1 MRRRS
6 MMSAMV
12 AGGVAAAAAVGA
24 AMLPAPALAGWG
36 GPAAPAAVS
45 FQSGGGQY
53 DALFDSRSGWVSG
66 LQNQTWWFTMRA
78 AGGTGQCVF
87 GYELDGVVQPGWT
100 EGGPNCSPNPLSV
113 PVDVA
118 ALSNGTHQ
126 ITGVA
131 NINSGLPPQSP
142 LDPPQWYQVSGSFS
156 FDVDNTTPTVAVSQP
171 QPGWVRGAATVA
183 VSGATSGPS
192 GIAGLQCGGQWYA
205 GSSTTLRFSATGES
219 KGTCEAA
226 DGAGIMSS
234 PAPYDVLVDDTPPSG
249 IWQPVQWTSD
259 PRHIVVA
266 VADQGAG
273 VAGGQIAL
281 RWPDGSVHGIPTTFD
296 QQAGTLTGF
305 VDDDQLPAGTYQA
318 TATVQDAVGN
328 QTTVTDQVDGTPLF
342 IPIPLRTP
350 TVTLAGTSS
359 RAVRRCTV
367 KRVRL
372 GPVKRH
378 RRVVRH
384 QKPRA
389 KLVRSCSLTMLP
401 VSRGPLKLAFGQQ
414 GSIAGVVETGTGQAL
429 SGVPVNVSTQAPDGS
444 SHQVATVTTDARG
457 EFAYTVAEGS
467 SRSVWF
473 AFPGTAT
480 LRDSSAS
487 SRVLVA
493 PRALLYGPGHAN
505 TGQTITLTGSLAG
518 GPFPSTGVTGEL
530 EVKYFGRWTQFGA
543 ANTTRSGLWR
553 VRYGLKNTPRSW
565 HTPYPFRICLT
576 KQAAYPYWLKPAP
589 ASQGAVT
596 AACTNTVTVKIN

>member
-1 MRRRS
+1 MKRPS
-6 MMSAMV
+6 IMNSIV
-12 AGGVAAAAAVGA
+12 TGGVAAAAALGA
-24 AMLPAPALAGWG
+24 ALLSAPALAVAGLTPQSSG
-36 GPAAPAAVS
+36 AVS
-45 FQSGGGQY
+45 FQTGGQY
-53 DALFDSRSGWVSG
+53 DALFDARSGWASG
-66 LQNQTWWFTMRA
+66 LQNQTWWFTMSA
-78 AGGTGQCVF
+78 SGGVGQCVF
-87 GYELDGVVQPGWT
+87 GYELDGIAQPGWT
-100 EGGPNCSPNPLSV
+100 GTGPNCAPNPFSV

-131 NINSGLPPQSP
+131 DINSGLPPQSP
-142 LDPPQWYQVSGSFS
+142 LDPPQWFQVSGSFS
-156 FDVDNTTPTVAVSQP
+156 LSVDNTVPTVAVSQP

-192 GIAGLQCGGQWYA
+192 GIADLVCGGQSFA
-205 GSSTTLRFSATGES
+205 GSSTTLQFSATGES
-219 KGTCEAA
+219 KGTCEAEN
-226 DGAGIMSS
+226 GAGIMSA
-234 PAPYDVLVDDTPPSG
+234 PAPYDVLVDNTPPSG

-259 PRHIVVA
+259 PRHIVVD

-281 RWPDGSVHGIPTTFD
+281 RWPDGSLHNIPTTFD

-305 VDDDQLPAGTYQA
+305 VNDDQLAAGTYQA

-342 IPIPLRTP
+342 VPIPLRTP

-367 KRVRL
+367 RRVRL
-372 GPVKRH
+372 RPVKKH
-378 RRVVRH
+378 RRIVRD

-389 KLVRSCSLTMLP
+389 KLIRSCSLTMLP

-414 GSIAGVVETGTGQAL
+414 GSIAGVVETGTGQPL
-429 SGVPVNVSTQAPDGS
+429 SRVPVDVSAQAPDGS
-444 SHQVATVTTDARG
+444 SHPVETVTTNANG
-457 EFAYTVAEGS
+457 GFSYTVATGS
-467 SRSVWF
+467 SRLVSF

-493 PRALLYGPGHAN
+493 PEAVLHGPRHAR
-505 TGQTITLTGSLAG
+505 TGQTITLTGFLAG
-518 GPFPSTGVTGEL
+518 GPFPSSGVLGEL
-530 EVKYFGRWTQFGA
+530 EVKYFGHWTQFGA
-543 ANTTRSGLWR
+543 ATTSRRGRWR
-553 VRYGLKNTPRSW
+553 VRYGLDNTPRSW

-576 KQAAYPYWLKPAP
+576 KQAAYPYWLAPAP

-596 AACTNTVTVKIN
+596 RACTNTVTVKIN

>member
-1 MRRRS
+1 MKRPS
-6 MMSAMV
+6 MNAIV
-12 AGGVAAAAAVGA
+12 AGGVAAALGA
-24 AMLPAPALAGWG
+24 ALLPPPALAGLG
-36 GPAAPAAVS
+36 GPPHPPAVS
-45 FQSGGGQY
+45 FQSGAGHY
-53 DALFDSRSGWVSG
+53 DALFDGRSGWISG
-66 LQNQTWWFTMRA
+66 LQNQTWWFTMSA
-78 AGGTGQCVF
+78 SGGVGQCVF
-87 GYELDGVVQPGWT
+87 GFELDGVAQPGWT
-100 EGGPNCSPNPLSV
+100 GSLPGCDQNPFSGW
-113 PVDVA
+113 VDVA

-142 LDPPQWYQVSGSFS
+142 LDPPQWYQISGSFS
-156 FDVDNTTPTVAVSQP
+156 FSVDNTTPTVAVSQP

-192 GIAGLQCGGQWYA
+192 GIAGLECGGQWYA
-205 GSSTTLRFSATGES
+205 GSNTTLQFSATGES
-219 KGTCEAA
+219 RGTCEAA
-226 DGAGIMSS
+226 DGAGIMSG

-259 PRHIVVA
+259 PRHIGVD

-318 TATVQDAVGN
+318 TATVRDAVGN

-342 IPIPLRTP
+342 VPIPLRTP

-372 GPVKRH
+372 RPVKRH

-429 SGVPVNVSTQAPDGS
+429 PRVPVNVSTQVPDGS
-444 SHQVATVTTDARG
+444 SHQVATVTTDANG
-457 EFAYTVAEGS
+457 DFSYTVGKGS
-467 SRSVWF
+467 SRSVSF

-493 PRALLYGPGHAN
+493 PKALLHGPRHAS

-543 ANTTRSGLWR
+543 ANTSRTGRWR